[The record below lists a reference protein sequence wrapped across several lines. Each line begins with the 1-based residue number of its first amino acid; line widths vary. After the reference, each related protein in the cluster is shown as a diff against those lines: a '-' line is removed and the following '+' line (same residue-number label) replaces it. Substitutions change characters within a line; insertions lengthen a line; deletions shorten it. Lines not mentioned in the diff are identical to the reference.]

1 MNIRAYIDNSD
12 FFGNASEKNRELL
25 ASICIPKN
33 LTKKETLFYEG
44 DKGYAFFLLGSGAI
58 SLYKR
63 NDEGKTVVVKTVD
76 IGEFFGE
83 VILFEKDT
91 YPVTATAIK
100 PSLVFII
107 PKLQFLCLMKDENFR
122 DDFIRILISKQ
133 RYLIERIKY
142 LTLYDVEE
150 RIILF
155 LKEHADN
162 SNRVKLTMAKKDIA
176 SAIGT
181 TPETYSRIIT
191 KLIKERKIN
200 MEGRTIKLFFGK

>member
-1 MNIRAYIDNSD
+1 MNIKAYVDNSD

-33 LTKKETLFYEG
+33 IAKKELLFNEG

-58 SLYKR
+58 SLYKTN
-63 NDEGKTVVVKTVD
+63 NDDKIVVIKTVN

-83 VILFEKDT
+83 VILFEKDS
-91 YPVTATAIK
+91 YPVSAIAVK

-107 PKLQFLCLMKDENFR
+107 PKLQFLCLLKNENFR

-155 LKEHADN
+155 LQEHAD
-162 SNRVKLTMAKKDIA
+162 SNKRVKLTMAKKDIA
-176 SAIGT
+176 SMVGT

-191 KLIKERKIN
+191 KLINEKKLTV
-200 MEGRTIKLFFGK
+200 EGKNIRIIS